1 MSAGFGFDPGI
12 LASSIMESMPQ
23 NMIKTDLGAD
33 PQRLIRI
40 FHDSL
45 EAFEEG
51 MKGDGPAAEALRK
64 KGLEGL
70 NALCMMRSLGV
81 TV

>member
-1 MSAGFGFDPGI
+1 MSSFGFDPGI
-12 LASSIMESMPQ
+12 LASSIMDSMPQ

-33 PQRLIRI
+33 PQRLMRI

-51 MKGDGPAAEALRK
+51 MKGDDPAAEALRK
-64 KGLEGL
+64 KGLEGF

-81 TV
+81 VV

>member
-1 MSAGFGFDPGI
+1 MSGFGFDPGM

-33 PQRLIRI
+33 PQRLMRI

-51 MKGDGPAAEALRK
+51 MKGNGEQEQALRR

-70 NALCMMRSLGV
+70 HALCMLRSLGV
-81 TV
+81 VV

>member
-1 MSAGFGFDPGI
+1 MSSFGFDPGI
-12 LASSIMESMPQ
+12 LASSIMDSMPQ

-33 PQRLIRI
+33 PQRLMRI

-45 EAFEEG
+45 EAFEAG
-51 MKGDGPAAEALRK
+51 MSGDGPAAEALRK
-64 KGLEGL
+64 KGLEGF

>member
-1 MSAGFGFDPGI
+1 MSGFGFDPSM
-12 LASSIMESMPQ
+12 LASSIMDSMPQ

-33 PQRLIRI
+33 PQRLMRI

-45 EAFEEG
+45 EAFEKG
-51 MKGDGPAAEALRK
+51 MQGDDEAAEALRK

-81 TV
+81 VV

>member
-1 MSAGFGFDPGI
+1 MSGFGFDPGM

-33 PQRLIRI
+33 PQRLMRI

-45 EAFEEG
+45 EAFEAG
-51 MKGDGPAAEALRK
+51 MKGTDEASAALRK

-70 NALCMMRSLGV
+70 NVLCMLRSLGV

>member
-1 MSAGFGFDPGI
+1 MSGFGFDPGM

-33 PQRLIRI
+33 PQRLMRI

-45 EAFEEG
+45 EAIEKGMQGDDEE
-51 MKGDGPAAEALRK
+51 AQALRR

-70 NALCMMRSLGV
+70 NALCLLRSLGV
-81 TV
+81 VV